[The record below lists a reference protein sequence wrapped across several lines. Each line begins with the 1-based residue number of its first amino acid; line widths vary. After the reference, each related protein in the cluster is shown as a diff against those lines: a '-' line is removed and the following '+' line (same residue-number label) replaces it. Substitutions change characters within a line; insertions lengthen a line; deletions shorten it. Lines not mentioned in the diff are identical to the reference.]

1 MTPQKPTPQPHAQVL
16 RDRKQLARLTIKL
29 QRTFES
35 VERIQG
41 KIAQLLARSSS

>member
-1 MTPQKPTPQPHAQVL
+1 MKPQKTTHRTRAQVL
-16 RDRKQLARLTIKL
+16 RDRKIARLTTKL

-41 KIAQLLARSSS
+41 KIARLLTRSQS